1 MKERTKLLLIVA
13 VFATAYLL
21 PVESPRL
28 QRSFLEGLFLLK
40 DYARRHVLLCPAPSG
55 RLMQLNQSIGHRRAI
70 KLSVDEKAAS
80 RTHLIPKKGGGL
92 CCVPPQHQRSSP

>member
-1 MKERTKLLLIVA
+1 MVLLLIVA

-28 QRSFLEGLFLLK
+28 QRSFLESLFLLK

-55 RLMQLNQSIGHRRAI
+55 HLMQLNQSACHRRAI
-70 KLSVDEKAAS
+70 KLNVGEKAI
-80 RTHLIPKKGGGL
+80 RERL
-92 CCVPPQHQRSSP
+92 